1 MVYVYE
7 LQTCTRSV
15 SCVFRRMDSSVTVSI
30 YRDHRHVRYETV
42 FVEEEKRPKIT
53 K

>member
-15 SCVFRRMDSSVTVSI
+15 SCVFRRI